1 MKKYSKKVLAASS
14 VITVLANNITIANA
28 SELITS
34 NDEFNK
40 SVLLE
45 NHQSTG
51 KKIYVKQIHDGV
63 ENGSESNPYKS
74 FSTAYEQAKDGDTIV
89 LNGNVTILGQGSD
102 GAAPFICK
110 KNITIEGMEGTDAT
124 LNSRT
129 SFQLEA
135 DVVLKNF
142 AWSFPGVSVDNR
154 GIFLNGHKLVMNNVS
169 VESSTE
175 KSWPTVYGSSS
186 ESINN
191 NDSELVVDNTTGKNT
206 IFENIYAGSY
216 TGNYTGNVTLK
227 LNSGVK
233 ILEDIYANGVN
244 GGVNGNINIS
254 IGNVF
259 ANSFKKASNLGQA
272 NLTLNNYN
280 GMAGTTILG
289 FKDITLNNSSIKI
302 NDESNFDE
310 VNGSLS
316 LLGDSKLDISA
327 KTNTLDI
334 KGNLLGENSSKIIF
348 SESGSINVEG
358 ALNGTLELRTEG
370 KDAQTSGMIL
380 VDHKYISASNN
391 STGQVMFKPYWNQT
405 MYELKCENVDNKKQ
419 WITRVTDKP
428 KLDKVEIE
436 GENRIDLST
445 YREEVYNLVF
455 KDINDNLLEY
465 TPIFDYKILGVDG
478 QEVSEDDMYFEVLE
492 MQNEMI
498 IEIYNPNLPVGDYKI
513 ILTDTLTGKEFIHVI
528 KLYNNEESVVTF
540 DFNGGHQKDNVDIN
554 KAYFS
559 VGKDTLINKIDDP
572 IRNGYTFEGWY
583 TDTNF
588 TTEWDFENDSVK
600 EDDITLYAKCT
611 KNSYD
616 VVFNS
621 QGGSEVKGQS
631 AKFDEKIEKPQEPT
645 KAGYTFAGW
654 YKEEQCEN
662 PWDFETDKVPA
673 HNVTLYA
680 KWILNSTELNH
691 APTIKVED
699 KVLQV
704 GDEFNP
710 LAGVTA
716 EDDEDGKIVLTEANI
731 IKNTVNMKEAGTYEV
746 TYKVTDSKGASAVKT
761 ITVTVNPRIEQLNKV
776 PTIKAEDKVLKV
788 GDEFNPLAGVTA
800 EDDEDGKIVLTEA
813 NIIKNTVN
821 MKEPGTYEVTYKVTD
836 SKGASAVKTIT
847 VIVKKGSSLAQ
858 SITINNKINSLYVGS
873 NKVFTAIVNAEAD
886 IQEVEWSVNNESIAS
901 IEVTGNSVKVTAKA
915 KGQVTI
921 TAKTKDGS
929 NKIDTFTINI
939 EEYEN
944 NVVDFVTNIIDTNVV
959 SAITGSGEKESPLQ
973 MEVQNISLEKFTG
986 FLNSIK
992 ELDALLEEKRIDGD
1006 FIVYKIKVKNTSLVS
1021 RVVRTIKNESND
1033 EAYIELRI
1041 SKELDNVSVFESKLE
1056 EVISKIDDEN
1066 RPGDENKPGDE
1077 SKPGDD
1083 NRPNNKENLNNQIK
1097 IEDSKKDKLPETGKR
1112 SLLGYIGAFTIAAGS
1127 LLLGKNKKK

>member
-206 IFENIYAGSY
+206 IFENIYTGSY

-254 IGNVF
+254 IGNIF

-316 LLGDSKLDISA
+316 LLGDSKLDISS

-334 KGNLLGENSSKIIF
+334 KGDLLGENSSKIIF
-348 SESGSINVEG
+348 SKSGSINVEG

-370 KDAQTSGMIL
+370 NDAQTSGMIL

-405 MYELKCENVDNKKQ
+405 MYELKCENADNKKQ

-428 KLDKVEIE
+428 KLDKVEIK
-436 GENRIDLST
+436 GENRIDLSN

-498 IEIYNPNLPVGDYKI
+498 IGIDNPNLPVGDYKI
-513 ILTDTLTGKEFIHVI
+513 ILTDTLTGKEFIYVI

-600 EDDITLYAKCT
+600 EDDITLYAKWT

-654 YKEEQCEN
+654 YKEQQCENPWDFETDKVPAHNVTLYAKWTKNSYDVVFNSQGGSEVKGQSAKFDEKIEKPQEPTKAGYTFAGWYKEQQCEN

-691 APTIKVED
+691 APTIKAEDKVLQVGDEFNPLAGVTAEDDEDGKIVLTEANIIKNTVNMKEAGTYEVTYKITDSKGASAVKTITVTVNPRIEQLNKVPTIKAEDKVLQVGDEFNPLAGVTAEDDEDGKIVLTEANIIKNTVNMKEAGTYEVTYKITDSKGASAVKTITVTVNPRIEQLNKVPTIKAED

-746 TYKVTDSKGASAVKT
+746 TYKVTDSKGASA
-761 ITVTVNPRIEQLNKV
+761 I
-776 PTIKAEDKVLKV
+776 
-788 GDEFNPLAGVTA
+788 
-800 EDDEDGKIVLTEA
+800 
-813 NIIKNTVN
+813 
-821 MKEPGTYEVTYKVTD
+821 
-836 SKGASAVKTIT
+836 KTIT

-959 SAITGSGEKESPLQ
+959 SAITGSGEKESPL
-973 MEVQNISLEKFTG
+973 
-986 FLNSIK
+986 NSH
-992 ELDALLEEKRIDGD
+992 
-1006 FIVYKIKVKNTSLVS
+1006 TQW
-1021 RVVRTIKNESND
+1021 
-1033 EAYIELRI
+1033 
-1041 SKELDNVSVFESKLE
+1041 VF
-1056 EVISKIDDEN
+1056 
-1066 RPGDENKPGDE
+1066 
-1077 SKPGDD
+1077 
-1083 NRPNNKENLNNQIK
+1083 
-1097 IEDSKKDKLPETGKR
+1097 
-1112 SLLGYIGAFTIAAGS
+1112 
-1127 LLLGKNKKK
+1127 

>member
-206 IFENIYAGSY
+206 IFENIYTGSY

-254 IGNVF
+254 IGNIF

-316 LLGDSKLDISA
+316 LLGDSKLDISS

-334 KGNLLGENSSKIIF
+334 KGDLLGENSSKIIF
-348 SESGSINVEG
+348 SKSGSINVEG

-370 KDAQTSGMIL
+370 NDAQTSGMIL

-405 MYELKCENVDNKKQ
+405 MYELKCENADNKKQ

-428 KLDKVEIE
+428 KLDKVEIK
-436 GENRIDLST
+436 GENRIDLSN

-498 IEIYNPNLPVGDYKI
+498 IGIDNPNLPVGDYKI
-513 ILTDTLTGKEFIHVI
+513 ILTDTLTGKEFIYVI

-600 EDDITLYAKCT
+600 EDDITLYAKWT

-654 YKEEQCEN
+654 YKEQQCEN
-662 PWDFETDKVPA
+662 PWDFATDP
-673 HNVTLYA
+673 
-680 KWILNSTELNH
+680 S
-691 APTIKVED
+691 D
-699 KVLQV
+699 
-704 GDEFNP
+704 
-710 LAGVTA
+710 
-716 EDDEDGKIVLTEANI
+716 
-731 IKNTVNMKEAGTYEV
+731 
-746 TYKVTDSKGASAVKT
+746 
-761 ITVTVNPRIEQLNKV
+761 
-776 PTIKAEDKVLKV
+776 
-788 GDEFNPLAGVTA
+788 
-800 EDDEDGKIVLTEA
+800 
-813 NIIKNTVN
+813 
-821 MKEPGTYEVTYKVTD
+821 
-836 SKGASAVKTIT
+836 
-847 VIVKKGSSLAQ
+847 
-858 SITINNKINSLYVGS
+858 
-873 NKVFTAIVNAEAD
+873 
-886 IQEVEWSVNNESIAS
+886 
-901 IEVTGNSVKVTAKA
+901 
-915 KGQVTI
+915 
-921 TAKTKDGS
+921 DGS
-929 NKIDTFTINI
+929 A
-939 EEYEN
+939 E
-944 NVVDFVTNIIDTNVV
+944 
-959 SAITGSGEKESPLQ
+959 
-973 MEVQNISLEKFTG
+973 
-986 FLNSIK
+986 
-992 ELDALLEEKRIDGD
+992 
-1006 FIVYKIKVKNTSLVS
+1006 
-1021 RVVRTIKNESND
+1021 
-1033 EAYIELRI
+1033 
-1041 SKELDNVSVFESKLE
+1041 
-1056 EVISKIDDEN
+1056 
-1066 RPGDENKPGDE
+1066 
-1077 SKPGDD
+1077 D
-1083 NRPNNKENLNNQIK
+1083 NRPCH
-1097 IEDSKKDKLPETGKR
+1097 
-1112 SLLGYIGAFTIAAGS
+1112 
-1127 LLLGKNKKK
+1127 

>member
-254 IGNVF
+254 IGDIF

-272 NLTLNNYN
+272 NLTLNNHN
-280 GMAGTTILG
+280 GMAGRTILG

-436 GENRIDLST
+436 GENRIDLSN

-559 VGKDTLINKIDDP
+559 VAKDTLINKIDDP

-600 EDDITLYAKCT
+600 EDDITLYAKWT

-631 AKFDEKIEKPQEPT
+631 AKFDEKIKKPQEPT

-691 APTIKVED
+691 APTIKAED

-776 PTIKAEDKVLKV
+776 PTIKAEDKVLQV

-1066 RPGDENKPGDE
+1066 KPGDE
-1077 SKPGDD
+1077 SKPGDENKPGDD

>member
-142 AWSFPGVSVDNR
+142 AWSFPGVAVDNR

-254 IGNVF
+254 IENIV

-436 GENRIDLST
+436 GENRIDLSN

-600 EDDITLYAKCT
+600 EDDITLYAKWT
-611 KNSYD
+611 KNSYG

-631 AKFDEKIEKPQEPT
+631 AKFDEKIKKPQEPT

-691 APTIKVED
+691 APTIKAED

-731 IKNTVNMKEAGTYEV
+731 IKNTVNMKEA
-746 TYKVTDSKGASAVKT
+746 
-761 ITVTVNPRIEQLNKV
+761 
-776 PTIKAEDKVLKV
+776 
-788 GDEFNPLAGVTA
+788 
-800 EDDEDGKIVLTEA
+800 
-813 NIIKNTVN
+813 
-821 MKEPGTYEVTYKVTD
+821 GTYEVTYKVTD

-1066 RPGDENKPGDE
+1066 KPGDE
-1077 SKPGDD
+1077 SKPGDENKPGDD

>member
-254 IGNVF
+254 IGNIF

-316 LLGDSKLDISA
+316 LLGDSKLDISS

-358 ALNGTLELRTEG
+358 ALNGTLELRTDG
-370 KDAQTSGMIL
+370 NDAQTSGMIL

-405 MYELKCENVDNKKQ
+405 MYELKCENADNKKQ

-428 KLDKVEIE
+428 KLDKVEIK
-436 GENRIDLST
+436 GENRIDLSN

-492 MQNEMI
+492 IQNEMI
-498 IEIYNPNLPVGDYKI
+498 IGIDNPNLPVGDYKI
-513 ILTDTLTGKEFIHVI
+513 ILTDTLTGKEFIYVI

-600 EDDITLYAKCT
+600 EDDITLYAKWT

-631 AKFDEKIEKPQEPT
+631 AKFDEKIKKPQEPT

-662 PWDFETDKVPA
+662 PWDFATDKVPA
-673 HNVTLYA
+673 SNVTLYA

-691 APTIKVED
+691 APIIKAED

-731 IKNTVNMKEAGTYEV
+731 IKNTVNMKEPGTYEV

-776 PTIKAEDKVLKV
+776 PTIKAEDKVLQV

-821 MKEPGTYEVTYKVTD
+821 MKEVGTYEVTYKVTD

-901 IEVTGNSVKVTAKA
+901 IEVRGNSVKVTAKA

-921 TAKTKDGS
+921 TAKAKDGS

-1066 RPGDENKPGDE
+1066 KPGDGNKPGDE
-1077 SKPGDD
+1077 NKPGDD

>member
-254 IGNVF
+254 IGNIL

-316 LLGDSKLDISA
+316 LLGDSKLDISS
-327 KTNTLDI
+327 KTNPLDI

-436 GENRIDLST
+436 GENRIDLSN

-600 EDDITLYAKCT
+600 EDDITLYAKWT

-631 AKFDEKIEKPQEPT
+631 AKFDEKIKKPQEPT

-691 APTIKVED
+691 APTIKAED

-731 IKNTVNMKEAGTYEV
+731 IKNTVNMKEA
-746 TYKVTDSKGASAVKT
+746 
-761 ITVTVNPRIEQLNKV
+761 
-776 PTIKAEDKVLKV
+776 
-788 GDEFNPLAGVTA
+788 
-800 EDDEDGKIVLTEA
+800 
-813 NIIKNTVN
+813 
-821 MKEPGTYEVTYKVTD
+821 GTYEVTYKVTD

-1066 RPGDENKPGDE
+1066 RPGDENKPGD
-1077 SKPGDD
+1077 D

>member
-142 AWSFPGVSVDNR
+142 AWSFPGVAVDNR

-186 ESINN
+186 ESINS

-254 IGNVF
+254 IENIV

-436 GENRIDLST
+436 GENRIDLSN

-600 EDDITLYAKCT
+600 EDDITLYAKWT

-645 KAGYTFAGW
+645 KAGYTFVGW

-662 PWDFETDKVPA
+662 PWDFTTDKVPA
-673 HNVTLYA
+673 SNVTLYA

-691 APTIKVED
+691 APTIKAED

-776 PTIKAEDKVLKV
+776 PTIKAEDKVLQV

-836 SKGASAVKTIT
+836 SKGASAIKTIT

-1066 RPGDENKPGDE
+1066 KPGDGNKPGDE
-1077 SKPGDD
+1077 NKPGDD

-1097 IEDSKKDKLPETGKR
+1097 MEDSKKDKLPETGKR

>member
-254 IGNVF
+254 IGDIF

-272 NLTLNNYN
+272 NLTLNNHN
-280 GMAGTTILG
+280 GMAGRTILG

-436 GENRIDLST
+436 GENRIDLSN

-559 VGKDTLINKIDDP
+559 VAKDTLINKIDDP

-600 EDDITLYAKCT
+600 EDDITLYAKWT

-631 AKFDEKIEKPQEPT
+631 AKFDEKIKKPQEPT

-691 APTIKVED
+691 APTIKAED

-731 IKNTVNMKEAGTYEV
+731 IKNTVNMKEA
-746 TYKVTDSKGASAVKT
+746 
-761 ITVTVNPRIEQLNKV
+761 
-776 PTIKAEDKVLKV
+776 
-788 GDEFNPLAGVTA
+788 
-800 EDDEDGKIVLTEA
+800 
-813 NIIKNTVN
+813 
-821 MKEPGTYEVTYKVTD
+821 GTYEVTYKVTD

-1066 RPGDENKPGDE
+1066 KPGDE
-1077 SKPGDD
+1077 SKPGDENKPGDD

-1097 IEDSKKDKLPETGKR
+1097 MEDSKKDKLPETGKR

>member
-142 AWSFPGVSVDNR
+142 AWSFPGVAVDNR

-175 KSWPTVYGSSS
+175 KSWPTVYGSLS
-186 ESINN
+186 ESINS

-254 IGNVF
+254 IENIV

-436 GENRIDLST
+436 GENRIDLSN

-600 EDDITLYAKCT
+600 EDDITLYAKWT

-662 PWDFETDKVPA
+662 PWDFTTDKVPA
-673 HNVTLYA
+673 SNVTLYA
-680 KWILNSTELNH
+680 KWTKNSYDVVFNSQGGNEVKGQS
-691 APTIKVED
+691 AKFDEKIKKPQEPTKAGYTFAGWYKEEQCENPWDFATD
-699 KVLQV
+699 KV
-704 GDEFNP
+704 P
-710 LAGVTA
+710 
-716 EDDEDGKIVLTEANI
+716 
-731 IKNTVNMKEAGTYEV
+731 
-746 TYKVTDSKGASAVKT
+746 
-761 ITVTVNPRIEQLNKV
+761 
-776 PTIKAEDKVLKV
+776 
-788 GDEFNPLAGVTA
+788 
-800 EDDEDGKIVLTEA
+800 
-813 NIIKNTVN
+813 
-821 MKEPGTYEVTYKVTD
+821 
-836 SKGASAVKTIT
+836 
-847 VIVKKGSSLAQ
+847 AQ
-858 SITINNKINSLYVGS
+858 
-873 NKVFTAIVNAEAD
+873 
-886 IQEVEWSVNNESIAS
+886 
-901 IEVTGNSVKVTAKA
+901 
-915 KGQVTI
+915 
-921 TAKTKDGS
+921 
-929 NKIDTFTINI
+929 
-939 EEYEN
+939 
-944 NVVDFVTNIIDTNVV
+944 
-959 SAITGSGEKESPLQ
+959 
-973 MEVQNISLEKFTG
+973 
-986 FLNSIK
+986 
-992 ELDALLEEKRIDGD
+992 
-1006 FIVYKIKVKNTSLVS
+1006 
-1021 RVVRTIKNESND
+1021 
-1033 EAYIELRI
+1033 
-1041 SKELDNVSVFESKLE
+1041 
-1056 EVISKIDDEN
+1056 
-1066 RPGDENKPGDE
+1066 
-1077 SKPGDD
+1077 
-1083 NRPNNKENLNNQIK
+1083 
-1097 IEDSKKDKLPETGKR
+1097 
-1112 SLLGYIGAFTIAAGS
+1112 
-1127 LLLGKNKKK
+1127 

>member
-186 ESINN
+186 ESINS

-254 IGNVF
+254 IENIV

-272 NLTLNNYN
+272 NLTLNNRN

-436 GENRIDLST
+436 GENRIDLSN

-478 QEVSEDDMYFEVLE
+478 QEVSEDDIYFQVVE

-498 IEIYNPNLPVGDYKI
+498 IGIDNPNLPVGDYKI

-600 EDDITLYAKCT
+600 EDDITLYAKWT
-611 KNSYD
+611 KNSYG

-662 PWDFETDKVPA
+662 PWDFATDKVPA
-673 HNVTLYA
+673 SNLTLYA

-691 APTIKVED
+691 APTIKAED

-746 TYKVTDSKGASAVKT
+746 TYKVTDSKGASA
-761 ITVTVNPRIEQLNKV
+761 I
-776 PTIKAEDKVLKV
+776 
-788 GDEFNPLAGVTA
+788 
-800 EDDEDGKIVLTEA
+800 
-813 NIIKNTVN
+813 
-821 MKEPGTYEVTYKVTD
+821 
-836 SKGASAVKTIT
+836 KTIT

-1066 RPGDENKPGDE
+1066 KPGDGNKPGDE
-1077 SKPGDD
+1077 NKPGDD

-1097 IEDSKKDKLPETGKR
+1097 MEDSKKDKLPETGKR

>member
-74 FSTAYEQAKDGDTIV
+74 FSTAYEEAKDGDTIV

-327 KTNTLDI
+327 KTNTLNI

-436 GENRIDLST
+436 GENRIDLSN
-445 YREEVYNLVF
+445 YKEEVYNLVF

-528 KLYNNEESVVTF
+528 KL
-540 DFNGGHQKDNVDIN
+540 
-554 KAYFS
+554 
-559 VGKDTLINKIDDP
+559 
-572 IRNGYTFEGWY
+572 
-583 TDTNF
+583 
-588 TTEWDFENDSVK
+588 
-600 EDDITLYAKCT
+600 
-611 KNSYD
+611 
-616 VVFNS
+616 
-621 QGGSEVKGQS
+621 
-631 AKFDEKIEKPQEPT
+631 
-645 KAGYTFAGW
+645 
-654 YKEEQCEN
+654 
-662 PWDFETDKVPA
+662 
-673 HNVTLYA
+673 
-680 KWILNSTELNH
+680 
-691 APTIKVED
+691 
-699 KVLQV
+699 
-704 GDEFNP
+704 
-710 LAGVTA
+710 
-716 EDDEDGKIVLTEANI
+716 
-731 IKNTVNMKEAGTYEV
+731 
-746 TYKVTDSKGASAVKT
+746 
-761 ITVTVNPRIEQLNKV
+761 
-776 PTIKAEDKVLKV
+776 
-788 GDEFNPLAGVTA
+788 
-800 EDDEDGKIVLTEA
+800 
-813 NIIKNTVN
+813 
-821 MKEPGTYEVTYKVTD
+821 
-836 SKGASAVKTIT
+836 
-847 VIVKKGSSLAQ
+847 
-858 SITINNKINSLYVGS
+858 
-873 NKVFTAIVNAEAD
+873 
-886 IQEVEWSVNNESIAS
+886 
-901 IEVTGNSVKVTAKA
+901 
-915 KGQVTI
+915 
-921 TAKTKDGS
+921 
-929 NKIDTFTINI
+929 
-939 EEYEN
+939 
-944 NVVDFVTNIIDTNVV
+944 
-959 SAITGSGEKESPLQ
+959 
-973 MEVQNISLEKFTG
+973 
-986 FLNSIK
+986 
-992 ELDALLEEKRIDGD
+992 
-1006 FIVYKIKVKNTSLVS
+1006 
-1021 RVVRTIKNESND
+1021 
-1033 EAYIELRI
+1033 
-1041 SKELDNVSVFESKLE
+1041 
-1056 EVISKIDDEN
+1056 
-1066 RPGDENKPGDE
+1066 
-1077 SKPGDD
+1077 
-1083 NRPNNKENLNNQIK
+1083 
-1097 IEDSKKDKLPETGKR
+1097 
-1112 SLLGYIGAFTIAAGS
+1112 
-1127 LLLGKNKKK
+1127 

>member
-254 IGNVF
+254 IENIV

-370 KDAQTSGMIL
+370 NDAQTSGMIL

-436 GENRIDLST
+436 GENRIDLRN
-445 YREEVYNLVF
+445 YKEEVYNLVF

-600 EDDITLYAKCT
+600 EDDITLYAKWT
-611 KNSYD
+611 KNSYG

-654 YKEEQCEN
+654 YKEQQCEN
-662 PWDFETDKVPA
+662 PWEFETDKVPA

-691 APTIKVED
+691 APTIKAED

-710 LAGVTA
+710 LAGITA

-731 IKNTVNMKEAGTYEV
+731 IKNTVNMKEA
-746 TYKVTDSKGASAVKT
+746 
-761 ITVTVNPRIEQLNKV
+761 
-776 PTIKAEDKVLKV
+776 
-788 GDEFNPLAGVTA
+788 
-800 EDDEDGKIVLTEA
+800 
-813 NIIKNTVN
+813 
-821 MKEPGTYEVTYKVTD
+821 GTYEVTYKVTD

-1056 EVISKIDDEN
+1056 EVISKIDDE
-1066 RPGDENKPGDE
+1066 

-1097 IEDSKKDKLPETGKR
+1097 MEDSKKDKLPETGKR